1 MRILTYLSCCV
12 AVILLIACSGGS
24 STKDITQSPYYWPP
38 MEIDTT
44 KLLSQKFFSEIH
56 KNNLGRYVFAHET
69 IDREW
74 EDEGKF
80 VTTYD
85 MSKMD
90 KEPLFCRLFINYN
103 VGPAEIFKRFSV
115 NPGIPRNAHLRY
127 DYFIDSL
134 QADYYYNYKT
144 SKEERGWESVRYPV
158 FEPSVFP
165 KEEGENPTIS
175 IQQARICEA
184 LLKHQGYIKSKKD
197 NSVLLGLRYSLADG
211 SSGGGWMHKK
221 TLPLAEKQILL
232 TNVDEGLEWISKIP
246 NYKVPEP
253 FERDKKLEKE
263 ALTLMQNHARNSGWK
278 EKFRKAIKTS
288 DYRIKRNKF
297 SGVIEGRTITFA
309 LIAEWPDGSW
319 TSQYFNTYQVHEGG
333 NDFGGLSYHGTGDQH
348 LIWGGA
354 VDL

>member
-85 MSKMD
+85 MSKMN

-246 NYKVPEP
+246 NYKVP
-253 FERDKKLEKE
+253 
-263 ALTLMQNHARNSGWK
+263 
-278 EKFRKAIKTS
+278 
-288 DYRIKRNKF
+288 
-297 SGVIEGRTITFA
+297 
-309 LIAEWPDGSW
+309 
-319 TSQYFNTYQVHEGG
+319 
-333 NDFGGLSYHGTGDQH
+333 
-348 LIWGGA
+348 
-354 VDL
+354 